1 MENKTLPP
9 PVARR
14 ALRGY
19 RDPSR
24 KGSLLSAPPTKE
36 ALTRGGPGPA
46 LRGTPDTC
54 LHSTDRLALNPAP
67 LQHRRGYSPHRRD
80 QGSER
85 TRPHSEA
92 GDGVQTQ
99 RSDPSRPP
107 SFRPL
112 EGEAGKKGAGLGQG
126 SRKRGRRL
134 RVQRALPPARS
145 RRSSFLCSG
154 ALGAADRAPDG
165 GPCPQLGSVGVL
177 TPSSTPGTGVACA
190 RPPRPSKAPGP
201 WGGAGQVAQ
210 NRLRQW
216 QGDGWRWGHPTLLP
230 IGCYCRGLRGPFSPT
245 VCAGR
250 RVPTERL
257 GILGEYAFRN
267 VSPSSGRDFAG
278 RQGHDDSPRH
288 PMPVRTEVTVWDK
301 FLGGDCGV
309 RARARGCGV
318 GRSQGHPDV
327 CELSPGGQ
335 GRARGLREATTP
347 DGCPHIRP
355 TCPRRPCPRGPGRA
369 GPKEG
374 QPRGGCR
381 GAKASPGRGR
391 GPPRE
396 DDDDDTH
403 KSPSDSIT
411 PCFRPS
417 SALSGR
423 I

>member
-154 ALGAADRAPDG
+154 ALGRPTGPQMGGRAR
-165 GPCPQLGSVGVL
+165 SW
-177 TPSSTPGTGVACA
+177 A
-190 RPPRPSKAPGP
+190 P
-201 WGGAGQVAQ
+201 WGCSRPAPHLARGWHVPALQDPAKPLGPGAGQGKSRRTASGSGKVTGGPRSAVTAAAFGV
-210 NRLRQW
+210 RSAPRCA
-216 QGDGWRWGHPTLLP
+216 QGDA
-230 IGCYCRGLRGPFSPT
+230 CRQ
-245 VCAGR
+245 
-250 RVPTERL
+250 
-257 GILGEYAFRN
+257 N
-267 VSPSSGRDFAG
+267 V
-278 RQGHDDSPRH
+278 
-288 PMPVRTEVTVWDK
+288 
-301 FLGGDCGV
+301 
-309 RARARGCGV
+309 
-318 GRSQGHPDV
+318 
-327 CELSPGGQ
+327 
-335 GRARGLREATTP
+335 
-347 DGCPHIRP
+347 
-355 TCPRRPCPRGPGRA
+355 
-369 GPKEG
+369 
-374 QPRGGCR
+374 
-381 GAKASPGRGR
+381 
-391 GPPRE
+391 
-396 DDDDDTH
+396 
-403 KSPSDSIT
+403 
-411 PCFRPS
+411 
-417 SALSGR
+417 
-423 I
+423 